1 MTASALGGETNDSVA
16 EVDMREDG
24 MSRVTNTSATNR
36 WRWAGVD
43 GFLWLV
49 ATLAAVFLRFDFNIT
64 QALAPNSLVFSA
76 GTTAAY
82 LLLGGLM
89 GPYAVGHSRGSFEEI
104 LDLAQT
110 AMVVGVIGLIVNV
123 LSPLQLVPR
132 STPVTG
138 AFVALVA
145 MLALRMVWRTRRDRD
160 RSGTADKRV
169 IVFGAGEGGRQ
180 LVRTMMKDPSA
191 GLLPVALVDDD
202 PLKARLSIDG
212 VRVRGTR
219 TDIASLADQTN
230 ATTLAVA
237 VPSADSAL
245 LTDLRELSSEAGLD
259 VLVLPPVTQLFR
271 RPTGRDLRALDLAD
285 LLGRRPIEL
294 DSAAIANTIN
304 GKVVLVTGAGGSIG
318 SELCRQ
324 ISKFGPRKLLMLD
337 RDESALHGTQ
347 ISITGQGLLEGDDTV
362 LADIRDANRLREV
375 FDAHRPEVVFHA
387 AALKHLPLLE
397 RYPTEAWKTNVL
409 GTLNVLH
416 AAFAHGVQT
425 FVNVSTDKAANP
437 TSVLGYSKRITERL
451 TSDFATRD
459 GNTYVSVRFGNV
471 LGSRGSV
478 ITAFTAQIEAGG
490 PVTVTHPEVERY
502 FMLIPEACQLVLQSA
517 AIGKDGQV
525 MVLEMGSPAKIN
537 DVANTLIDL
546 SGRDDVEIVYTGLR
560 PGEKLSE
567 ALFAPGEDIQQS
579 AHPLVSH
586 VDVPTLT
593 PQSVLTRAL
602 TANNDDIF
610 EYMRTEGLSGSH
622 HVNHA

>member
-1 MTASALGGETNDSVA
+1 
-16 EVDMREDG
+16 MREDG

-36 WRWAGVD
+36 WRWAGLD
-43 GFLWLV
+43 GLLWLV

-104 LDLAQT
+104 LDLSQT
-110 AMVVGVIGLIVNV
+110 AMVVGVISLVVNV

-145 MLALRMVWRTRRDRD
+145 MLAVRMVWRTRRARD
-160 RSGTADKRV
+160 RTGTADKRV

-191 GLLPVALVDDD
+191 GLLPVVLVDDD

-219 TDIASLADQTN
+219 TDIANLADQTN

-259 VLVLPPVTQLFR
+259 VLVLPPVSQLFR
-271 RPTGRDLRALDLAD
+271 KPTGRDLRALDLAD

-324 ISKFGPRKLLMLD
+324 IAKFGPKQLLMLD
-337 RDESALHGTQ
+337 RDESALHSTQ
-347 ISITGQGLLEGDDTV
+347 MSLTGRGLLDGEDTL
-362 LADIRDANRLREV
+362 LADIRDPERLEEI
-375 FDAHRPEVVFHA
+375 FAEHSPQIVFHA

-397 RYPTEAWKTNVL
+397 RYPLEAWKTNVV
-409 GTLNVLH
+409 GSLNVLE
-416 AAFAHGVQT
+416 AAFAHGVET

-437 TSVLGYSKRITERL
+437 TSVLGYSKRLTERL
-451 TSDFATRD
+451 TSNFARR
-459 GNTYVSVRFGNV
+459 GNSTYVSVRFGNV

-478 ITAFTAQIEAGG
+478 ITAFTSQIESGG
-490 PVTVTHPEVERY
+490 PITVTHPEVERY

-517 AIGKDGQV
+517 AIGTDGQV
-525 MVLEMGSPAKIN
+525 MVLDMGTPTKIN
-537 DVANTLIDL
+537 DVAKTLIDL
-546 SGRDDVEIVYTGLR
+546 SGRNDIEIVYTGLR

-567 ALFAPGEDIQQS
+567 ELFTPGEDIRQS

-586 VDVPTLT
+586 VDVTELPS
-593 PQSVLTRAL
+593 SVVLDLAQRA
-602 TANNDDIF
+602 DDVIVG
-610 EYMRTEGLSGSH
+610 YMRKEGTRG
-622 HVNHA
+622 NHEVINT

>member
-1 MTASALGGETNDSVA
+1 
-16 EVDMREDG
+16 MREDG

-36 WRWAGVD
+36 WRWAGLD
-43 GFLWLV
+43 GLLWLV

-82 LLLGGLM
+82 LLLGGLI

-104 LDLAQT
+104 LDLSQT
-110 AMVVGVIGLIVNV
+110 AMVVGVISLVVNV

-145 MLALRMVWRTRRDRD
+145 MLAVRMVWRTRRARD
-160 RSGTADKRV
+160 RTGTADKRV

-191 GLLPVALVDDD
+191 GLLPVVLVDDD

-219 TDIASLADQTN
+219 TDIANLADQTN

-259 VLVLPPVTQLFR
+259 VLVLPPVSQLFR
-271 RPTGRDLRALDLAD
+271 KPTGRDLRALDLAD

-324 ISKFGPRKLLMLD
+324 IAKFGPKQLLMLD
-337 RDESALHGTQ
+337 RDESALHSTQ
-347 ISITGQGLLEGDDTV
+347 MSLTGRGLLDGEDTL
-362 LADIRDANRLREV
+362 LADIRDPERLEEI
-375 FDAHRPEVVFHA
+375 FAEHSPQIVFHA

-397 RYPTEAWKTNVL
+397 RYPLEAWKTNVV
-409 GTLNVLH
+409 GSLNVLE
-416 AAFAHGVQT
+416 AAFAHGVET

-437 TSVLGYSKRITERL
+437 TSVLGYSKRLTERL
-451 TSDFATRD
+451 TSNFARR
-459 GNTYVSVRFGNV
+459 GNSTYVSVRFGNV

-478 ITAFTAQIEAGG
+478 ITAFTSQIESGG
-490 PVTVTHPEVERY
+490 PITVTHPEVERY

-517 AIGKDGQV
+517 AIGTDGQV
-525 MVLEMGSPAKIN
+525 MVLDMGTPTKIN
-537 DVANTLIDL
+537 DVAKTLIDL
-546 SGRDDVEIVYTGLR
+546 SGRNDIEIVYTGLR

-567 ALFAPGEDIQQS
+567 ELFTPGEDIRQS

-586 VDVPTLT
+586 VDVTELPS
-593 PQSVLTRAL
+593 SVVLDLAQRA
-602 TANNDDIF
+602 DDVIVG
-610 EYMRTEGLSGSH
+610 YMRKEGTRG
-622 HVNHA
+622 NHEVINT